1 MLPTCFGMKS
11 NFQREDINK
20 ASTNRS
26 LVDPEAYDAS
36 EQQFAAS
43 LEERVPRN
51 LMGEETSVEKEIA
64 AASRGTHRSAAQMD
78 AVSETTPDDTPVAKN
93 GPLKPSNPDAW
104 RQEVSARL
112 DSYRSRR
119 RPRAPRYPSLQLK
132 FEPAEPSWSSPPVPA
147 RKIQPVITDRP
158 AVAEMTPSP
167 EELPASSSGTP
178 SALGVAEPTARV
190 LPFRR
195 VSPAP
200 PKPLEELAEP
210 MQLFPRILEV
220 PEVTP
225 APPALGGIL
234 IEPEVKESSPKRP
247 GIEIPLQTASL
258 FRRTMAA
265 LCDGVIVAAA
275 FSLFA
280 CIFFKLVGTA
290 PPLKPAF
297 AMGLALLSIFAAG
310 YQFLLLTYAGN
321 TPGLVLAGLRLSRF
335 DGTAVSRRVRRW
347 RALASVLSAISLGLG
362 YAWCMLDEDQL
373 CWHDRI
379 TRTHLAPR

>member
-1 MLPTCFGMKS
+1 MKS
-11 NFQREDINK
+11 NFQRAGADGTP
-20 ASTNRS
+20 TNRS
-26 LVDPEAYDAS
+26 FVDPEAYDAS

-43 LEERVPRN
+43 LEERVP
-51 LMGEETSVEKEIA
+51 LDVTGEETSVENIA
-64 AASRGTHRSAAQMD
+64 TASAGTQRSEPQTDGTPESAPKDAPTSAADQ
-78 AVSETTPDDTPVAKN
+78 PQHP
-93 GPLKPSNPDAW
+93 NPDAW
-104 RQEVSARL
+104 REEVSARL
-112 DSYRSRR
+112 DSYRARR

-132 FEPAEPSWSSPPVPA
+132 FEPAEPTWSSPPVPA
-147 RKIQPVITDRP
+147 GKIQPVITER
-158 AVAEMTPSP
+158 
-167 EELPASSSGTP
+167 P
-178 SALGVAEPTARV
+178 SAALEKTTSPAELSANPTSDTRVPEPTARV

-225 APPALGGIL
+225 PPPALGGIL

-247 GIEIPLQTASL
+247 GIEIPLQTASI
-258 FRRTMAA
+258 FRRTVAA
-265 LCDGVIVAAA
+265 ACDGVLVAAA
-275 FSLFA
+275 FSLFVY
-280 CIFFKLVGTA
+280 IFFEITRTA
-290 PPLKPAF
+290 PPVKPSI
-297 AMGLALLSIFAAG
+297 AMGIVVLGIFAAG

-321 TPGLVLAGLRLSRF
+321 TPGLRIASLRLSQF
-335 DGTAVSRRVRRW
+335 DGTVVSRRVRCW
-347 RALASVLSAISLGLG
+347 RVLASVLSGVSLGLG